1 MTDPIPTKKLTA
13 SPLSRLPNELTG
25 APKAR
30 IVSFPTRQQATGRSF
45 SFGYYL

>member
-1 MTDPIPTKKLTA
+1 MTDPIPTKKTDGF
-13 SPLSRLPNELTG
+13 PLSRFPNELTE

-45 SFGYYL
+45 SFGYL